1 MAKLQKEAWA
11 ATQPCCR
18 QKAGQL
24 AAFPSTQ
31 RGFVSFEGF
40 VTKNRQ
46 L

>member
-11 ATQPCCR
+11 ATQPCR
-18 QKAGQL
+18 RWKAGRL

-31 RGFVSFEGF
+31 KGFVSFDGF